1 MLQWATGFIEK
12 AGYGGILFLMV
23 LENVFPPIPSEV
35 ILPFAGFTA
44 SQGRL
49 SLAGVII
56 AGCLGSIIGA
66 LPLYYLGYFL
76 GIDKVRRLAQRY
88 GRWVAVSERDVDN
101 AMQWFREYGP
111 SIVLM
116 GRLIPGVRSLISIPA
131 GICGMTLMR
140 FLLYSAVGTGL
151 WSALLVYLGWLLG
164 KNYEKVSQYVGYV
177 SYAVAGLAIA
187 GVIGW
192 VLRKRKLDV
201 G

>member
-1 MLQWATGFIEK
+1 MLQWATGIIET

-23 LENVFPPIPSEV
+23 LENVFPPIPSEA
-35 ILPFAGFTA
+35 ILPFAGFAA
-44 SQGRL
+44 SKGQL

-101 AMQWFREYGP
+101 AMQWFHDYGP
-111 SIVLM
+111 RIVLI

-164 KNYEKVSQYVGYV
+164 KNYEKVAQYVGYV
-177 SYAVAGLAIA
+177 SYVVAGLVIA
-187 GVIGW
+187 GAVLW
-192 VLRKRKLDV
+192 VLRKR
-201 G
+201 